1 VRPQQQPLN
10 MDFSKQ
16 LEELKKDLAKIKDP
30 TTSALISSLLVIC
43 GGLAETNKQLSDQL
57 KQQGDLLKT
66 LNDRLSNHRQID
78 DEDDR
83 VTVVDVGNK
92 FNMVDAAK
100 EEMRLRSV
108 VIVGVPESDG
118 SASDKTRAD
127 FAAVEGIFDAVGL
140 EATPVTMFRMGRLDQ
155 VNKVR
160 GTQRGNSRGRE
171 GPKPRL
177 LKVVL
182 PAVKFQRILL
192 SKGKQLKTM
201 EEFKTVFIRPSL
213 TGAQREEETKLRD
226 EMAKREVEDPSLKGK
241 LMIFDFAIIKRDEY
255 QASFEARQKR
265 NQGKD

>member
-1 VRPQQQPLN
+1 
-10 MDFSKQ
+10 
-16 LEELKKDLAKIKDP
+16 
-30 TTSALISSLLVIC
+30 
-43 GGLAETNKQLSDQL
+43 
-57 KQQGDLLKT
+57 
-66 LNDRLSNHRQID
+66 
-78 DEDDR
+78 
-83 VTVVDVGNK
+83 
-92 FNMVDAAK
+92 
-100 EEMRLRSV
+100 
-108 VIVGVPESDG
+108 
-118 SASDKTRAD
+118 
-127 FAAVEGIFDAVGL
+127 
-140 EATPVTMFRMGRLDQ
+140 MFRMGRLDQ